1 MKILIVTIFSLMMG
15 FSSLVFAGYTFTIEN
30 STSKVVTLQI
40 LQKTHGQIYL
50 KPATS
55 DQTRT
60 EMHTRVLWSIP
71 PGQTLTFHALQE
83 GGALDV
89 SFSLNFFMAKDKQT
103 YSCVFTAAMYNL
115 DPEAK
120 GSSKY
125 CTDFLTSTDKSI
137 TILSAEIKK

>member
-55 DQTRT
+55 DQTKT
-60 EMHTRVLWSIP
+60 EMHTRVLWSIS
-71 PGQTLTFHALQE
+71 PGQTLTFTALPD
-83 GGALDV
+83 GAAIRV

-103 YSCVFTAAMYNL
+103 YPCVFTAGPEKLAYN
-115 DPEAK
+115 A
-120 GSSKY
+120 GRSSKY
-125 CTDFLTSTDKSI
+125 CTDFLSSTGRSI
-137 TILSAEIKK
+137 TIYKAKIKN